1 MRPSL
6 LTVVALL
13 ATAACLAHAGA
24 EPTTPRRSRSFT
36 SGFFPPTVPS
46 SDDWDWCWE
55 SLLTLGLC
63 KHDLLASFLAGHPAP
78 RECCL
83 AAAEAGHHCGPL
95 TRAFLGS
102 ILPRGLLA
110 HCAHQ
115 VATGGAT
122 TTLPSQRRAPPR
134 ASTLGTGARPPPP
147 PAPEARTDARSPD
160 PPRAP
165 AGAGTSSGTHR
176 TPPVGSAR
184 QGKESPPEPKVIVAG
199 GSAGGRGRRAPGAPP
214 AAGVAPP
221 PQKGVPAARPRV
233 KGPPVE

>member
-83 AAAEAGHHCGPL
+83 AADEAGHHCGPL

-102 ILPRGLLA
+102 ILPRGLMA

-115 VATGGAT
+115 VATGGAP

-134 ASTLGTGARPPPP
+134 APTLGTGARPPPP
-147 PAPEARTDARSPD
+147 PAPEARTDARSP

-165 AGAGTSSGTHR
+165 AGAGASSGTHR

-184 QGKESPPEPKVIVAG
+184 QGEESPPEPKVIVAG
-199 GSAGGRGRRAPGAPP
+199 GSAGGRARRAPGAPP

>member
-6 LTVVALL
+6 LTAVALL
-13 ATAACLAHAGA
+13 STAAACLAHATA
-24 EPTTPRRSRSFT
+24 EPTTPRRSRSLT
-36 SGFFPPTVPS
+36 SGFLPPTVPG

-63 KHDLLASFLAGHPAP
+63 KHDLLASFIAGHPAP
-78 RECCL
+78 HECCL
-83 AAAEAGHHCGPL
+83 AADEAGHHCGPL

-110 HCAHQ
+110 QCAHQ
-115 VATGGAT
+115 VATGGAP

-134 ASTLGTGARPPPP
+134 APTLGTGARPPPP
-147 PAPEARTDARSPD
+147 PALEARTPAR
-160 PPRAP
+160 
-165 AGAGTSSGTHR
+165 SSGTHR
-176 TPPVGSAR
+176 MPPVGSAR
-184 QGKESPPEPKVIVAG
+184 QGEESPPEPKVIVAG
-199 GSAGGRGRRAPGAPP
+199 GSAGGRARRAPGAPP
-214 AAGVAPP
+214 AAGGAPP